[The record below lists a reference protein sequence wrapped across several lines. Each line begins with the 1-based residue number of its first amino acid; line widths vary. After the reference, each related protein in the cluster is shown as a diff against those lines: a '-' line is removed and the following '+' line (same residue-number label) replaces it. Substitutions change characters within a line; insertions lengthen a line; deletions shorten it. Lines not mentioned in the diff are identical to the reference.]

1 MKTNQEIAKEVLA
14 GQWGNGQ
21 DRRDRLTAAGYNYDD
36 VQSIV
41 NSIVYSGEYIHDESA
56 EEEAAAAFVAS
67 DASDHGKNYLDV
79 DIDLSIYDGLR
90 LHFSEGGDSV

>member
-14 GQWGNGQ
+14 GHWGNGP
-21 DRRDRLTAAGYNYDD
+21 DRRERLTAAGYNYDD

-41 NSIVYSGEYIHDESA
+41 NSIVYSGEYIPDEPA
-56 EEEAAAAFVAS
+56 EDQAAAAA
-67 DASDHGKNYLDV
+67 DQGKTQLDV

-90 LHFSEGGDSV
+90 LQFSGGDTK

>member
-21 DRRDRLTAAGYNYDD
+21 DRRDRLTAAGYIYDD

-41 NSIVYSGEYIHDESA
+41 NSIVYSGDYIPYDSA
-56 EEEAAAAFVAS
+56 EDEAATAA
-67 DASDHGKNYLDV
+67 DPGKKYLDV
-79 DIDLSIYDGLR
+79 EVDLSVYDGLR
-90 LHFSEGGDSV
+90 LHFSGGD

>member
-41 NSIVYSGEYIHDESA
+41 NSIVYSGEYIPDDPA
-56 EEEAAAAFVAS
+56 EDEAADAA
-67 DASDHGKNYLDV
+67 DQGKTYLDV

>member
-21 DRRDRLTAAGYNYDD
+21 DRRERLTAAGYNYDD

-41 NSIVYSGEYIHDESA
+41 NSIVYSGEYIPDEPA
-56 EEEAAAAFVAS
+56 EDEAAAAA
-67 DASDHGKNYLDV
+67 DQGKNYLDV

>member
-41 NSIVYSGEYIHDESA
+41 NSIVYSGEYISDEPA
-56 EEEAAAAFVAS
+56 EDEAAAAA
-67 DASDHGKNYLDV
+67 DQGKNYLDV